1 MHAQRVTRTAV
12 AIRRGS
18 SDVLRSESERS
29 VASVG
34 YCPYLPLCCH
44 RLAIVAVDAVTLTV
58 YHSAL

>member
-1 MHAQRVTRTAV
+1 V

-34 YCPYLPLCCH
+34 YCPYLS
-44 RLAIVAVDAVTLTV
+44 R
-58 YHSAL
+58 